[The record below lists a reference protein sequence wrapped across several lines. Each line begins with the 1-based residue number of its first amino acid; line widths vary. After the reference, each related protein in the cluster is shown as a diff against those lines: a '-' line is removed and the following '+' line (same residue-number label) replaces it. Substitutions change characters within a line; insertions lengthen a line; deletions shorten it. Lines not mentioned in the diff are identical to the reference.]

1 VGQLADSLQ
10 VLIADYIKKAPDYE
24 NRALMQVAAELLKA
38 QAQRLEQAEG
48 EVDGR
53 TWDHRKW

>member
-1 VGQLADSLQ
+1 MADSLQ